1 MANIIDYLDWRG
13 DLSFAS
19 DSFNEVDNL
28 ILSNLSYLKLDGSV
42 PHEINDSKITLLDL
56 ANKFM
61 ASKQPPSEYVN
72 YYFPEK
78 IAELLIRA
86 AKTARFQN
94 INLFGYVNRVDH
106 QISNQFS
113 AVIFSIACDEYF
125 IAFRGTDN
133 TIAGWKENLRMSF
146 IDEVLAQKQAAS
158 YVNCIISNLKGR
170 FYLGGHSKG
179 GNLAVY
185 AATHIKSEIRDKVLN
200 IYNNDGPGFHKS
212 IIESEGYQSV
222 ADKVNTIIP
231 KSSVVGMLLEHGENF
246 KVIDSSGYGIL
257 QHDAFLWE
265 VKGPNFVYNGE
276 LSKNCRDFDNT
287 IRLWLDNLSIEQ
299 REHFIDALFEIIQVT
314 GAQTFNELS
323 KEKLKVIDGMI
334 NKYRSMDSETQLL
347 LKKTI
352 VTLLNEGQKVYSKSI
367 GEKIDLTFTKI
378 HLRK

>member
-28 ILSNLSYLKLDGSV
+28 ILSNLSYLQLDGIVSS
-42 PHEINDSKITLLDL
+42 EINGSEITLSDL
-56 ANKFM
+56 AYQFM
-61 ASKQPPSEYVN
+61 ASKIPPSEYVN

-78 IAELLIRA
+78 IADLLIKA

-94 INLFGYVNRVDH
+94 IKLFGYVNQVDH

-113 AVIFSIACDEYF
+113 AVVFSIACDEYF

-133 TIAGWKENLRMSF
+133 TVAGWKENLSMSF
-146 IDEVLAQKQAAS
+146 KDEVLAQKQAVS
-158 YVNCIISNLKGR
+158 YVNCSISNLKGR
-170 FYLGGHSKG
+170 FHLGGHSKG

-185 AATHIKSEIRDKVLN
+185 AATHMKSEIRDKVLD

-212 IIESEGYQSV
+212 IIQSEGYQSLT
-222 ADKVNTIIP
+222 DKVNTIIP

-265 VKGPNFVYNGE
+265 VKGPNFVYNVE

-287 IRLWLDNLSIEQ
+287 IRSWLDNLSMEQ

-323 KEKLKVIDGMI
+323 QEKFKVIDGMI
-334 NKYRSMDSETQLL
+334 NKYRSMDSETQQL

-352 VTLLNEGQKVYSKSI
+352 AILLNEGQKVISKSI

-378 HLRK
+378 HHQK

>member
-1 MANIIDYLDWRG
+1 M
-13 DLSFAS
+13 
-19 DSFNEVDNL
+19 

-61 ASKQPPSEYVN
+61 ASKLPPSEYVN

>member
-1 MANIIDYLDWRG
+1 MANILDYLDWRG

-378 HLRK
+378 HPRK

>member
-28 ILSNLSYLKLDGSV
+28 ILSNLSYLKLDGIVSR
-42 PHEINDSKITLLDL
+42 EINGSEIILSDL
-56 ANKFM
+56 AYHFM
-61 ASKQPPSEYVN
+61 ASKIPPSEYVN

-78 IAELLIRA
+78 IAELLIKA
-86 AKTARFQN
+86 SKTARFQN
-94 INLFGYVNRVDH
+94 IKLFGYVNQVDH

-113 AVIFSIACDEYF
+113 AVVFSIACDEYF

-133 TIAGWKENLRMSF
+133 TVAGWKENLRMSF
-146 IDEVLAQKQAAS
+146 KDEVLAQKQAVS
-158 YVNCIISNLKGR
+158 YVNCVISNLKGR
-170 FYLGGHSKG
+170 FHLGGHSKG

-185 AATHIKSEIRDKVLN
+185 AATHMKSEIRDKVLD

-212 IIESEGYQSV
+212 IIQSEGYQSIE
-222 ADKVNTIIP
+222 DKVNTLIP

-265 VKGPNFVYNGE
+265 VKGPNFVYNVE

-287 IRLWLDNLSIEQ
+287 IRLWLDNLPMEQ

-323 KEKLKVIDGMI
+323 QEKFKVIDGMI
-334 NKYRSMDSETQLL
+334 NKYRSMDPETQLL

-352 VTLLNEGQKVYSKSI
+352 ATLLNEGQKVLSKSI

-378 HLRK
+378 HPKR

>member
-185 AATHIKSEIRDKVLN
+185 AATHMKSEIRDKVLD

-212 IIESEGYQSV
+212 IIQSEGYQSLT
-222 ADKVNTIIP
+222 DKVNTIIP

>member
-28 ILSNLSYLKLDGSV
+28 ILSILSYLQLDGIVSS
-42 PHEINDSKITLLDL
+42 EINGSEITLSDL
-56 ANKFM
+56 AYEFM
-61 ASKQPPSEYVN
+61 ASKIPPSEYVN
-72 YYFPEK
+72 YYYPEK
-78 IAELLIRA
+78 IADLLIRA

-94 INLFGYVNRVDH
+94 IKLFGYVNQVDH

-113 AVIFSIACDEYF
+113 AVVFSIACDEYF

-133 TIAGWKENLRMSF
+133 TVAGWKENLSMSF
-146 IDEVLAQKQAAS
+146 KDEVLAQKQAVS
-158 YVNCIISNLKGR
+158 YVNRSISNLKGR
-170 FYLGGHSKG
+170 FHLGGHSKG

-185 AATHIKSEIRDKVLN
+185 AATQMKSEIRDKVLD

-212 IIESEGYQSV
+212 IIQSEGYQSLT
-222 ADKVNTIIP
+222 DKVNTIIP

-265 VKGPNFVYNGE
+265 VKGSNFVYNVE

-287 IRLWLDNLSIEQ
+287 IRSWLDNLSMEQ
-299 REHFIDALFEIIQVT
+299 REHFIDALFEIIQAT

-323 KEKLKVIDGMI
+323 QEKFKVIDGMI
-334 NKYRSMDSETQLL
+334 NKYRSMDSETQQL

-352 VTLLNEGQKVYSKSI
+352 AILFHEGQKVISKSI

-378 HLRK
+378 HHQK

>member
-1 MANIIDYLDWRG
+1 MANILDYLDWRG

-78 IAELLIRA
+78 IAELLLRA

>member
-1 MANIIDYLDWRG
+1 MANILDYLDWRG

-61 ASKQPPSEYVN
+61 ASKLPPSEYVN

-378 HLRK
+378 HPRK

>member
-1 MANIIDYLDWRG
+1 MANIIDYLEWRG

-28 ILSNLSYLKLDGSV
+28 ILSNLSYLQLDGIVSS
-42 PHEINDSKITLLDL
+42 EINGSEITLSDL
-56 ANKFM
+56 AYQFM
-61 ASKQPPSEYVN
+61 ASKIPPSEYVN
-72 YYFPEK
+72 YYYPEK
-78 IAELLIRA
+78 IADLLIKA

-94 INLFGYVNRVDH
+94 IKLFGYVNHVDH

-113 AVIFSIACDEYF
+113 AVVFSIACDEYF

-133 TIAGWKENLRMSF
+133 TVAGWKENLSMSF
-146 IDEVLAQKQAAS
+146 KDEVLAQKQAVS
-158 YVNCIISNLKGR
+158 YVNRSISNLKGR
-170 FYLGGHSKG
+170 FHLGGHSKG

-185 AATHIKSEIRDKVLN
+185 AATHMKSEIRDKVLD

-212 IIESEGYQSV
+212 IIQSEGYQSLT
-222 ADKVNTIIP
+222 DKVNTIIP

-265 VKGPNFVYNGE
+265 VKGPNFVYNVE

-287 IRLWLDNLSIEQ
+287 IRSWLDNLSMEQ
-299 REHFIDALFEIIQVT
+299 REHFIDALFEIIQAT

-323 KEKLKVIDGMI
+323 QEKFKVIDGMI
-334 NKYRSMDSETQLL
+334 NKYRSMDSETQQL

-352 VTLLNEGQKVYSKSI
+352 AILLNEGQKVISKSI

-378 HLRK
+378 HHQK

>member
-1 MANIIDYLDWRG
+1 MANILDYLDWRG

-61 ASKQPPSEYVN
+61 ASKLPPSEYVN